1 MVDILDEVEED
12 IRYERML
19 RTARR
24 YGGVVVMAAILV
36 LVGVGG
42 QEFWQAHKKHVA
54 DKYGAQYLALTQA
67 VDQPGGTITPQVAT
81 DAATSLVKFA
91 GNAPETY
98 KVLALMR
105 AAALYANMNDTKQA
119 ANLWTRVAADE
130 AAPQLIRD
138 AANLLWAEHDIGTA
152 KDADLFA
159 RLQPMVLANNPYHGL
174 ARSLQAMVYLHEDNV
189 AMAKSLFSQVQADP
203 SVTSGIRSRAAAML
217 TQLNG

>member
-19 RTARR
+19 RTAKR

-36 LVGVGG
+36 LIGVGA

-54 DKYGAQYLALTQA
+54 NEYGTQYLALTHA
-67 VDQPGGTITPQVAT
+67 VDQSGTTITPQVAT
-81 DAATSLVKFA
+81 DAATKLVAFA
-91 GNAPETY
+91 DSAPETY

-105 AAALYANMNDTKQA
+105 AAALYANMDKTPQA
-119 ANLWTRVAADE
+119 AALWTRVAADE
-130 AAPQLIRD
+130 AAPNLIRD
-138 AANLLWAEHDIGTA
+138 AANLLWAEHDIDTA
-152 KDADLFA
+152 KESDLLA
-159 RLQPMVLANNPYHGL
+159 RLQPMVLMGNPYHGL
-174 ARSLQAMVYLHEDNV
+174 ARSLQAMVYLHEGNV